1 MPKKTEPTAR
11 PGEKLYKIGD
21 MTVGIV
27 PRDRIRFR
35 RDNYRKMSALQR
47 DTLKASVDRFG
58 FQSFVVVRLEDD
70 GMYGLVDGHHR
81 LEELDERGVK
91 EIPILILPEVSAT
104 DADLGMLSF
113 NVSAEVDDSALVRL
127 LTDLQAAGVSNAEI
141 AKHATVSE
149 RFMEQMAAAIATEK
163 LPAPEFEDP
172 PMEGEGGGKT
182 KKRKAPDVK
191 VIVLTSAVSE
201 VDGEEVGGELVG
213 VCTMPAKSIISQS
226 YRDALSEI
234 GLCLEEL
241 EAPYAENEEALSE
254 LVSTLAESPE
264 ENE

>member
-113 NVSAEVDDSALVRL
+113 NVSADRLRAVACGSSARSFRL
-127 LTDLQAAGVSNAEI
+127 AISGTGGTSRYLAPASSNARF
-141 AKHATVSE
+141 AKSLRCMATRMRVAS
-149 RFMEQMAAAIATEK
+149 FLAAAA
-163 LPAPEFEDP
+163 
-172 PMEGEGGGKT
+172 
-182 KKRKAPDVK
+182 
-191 VIVLTSAVSE
+191 SA
-201 VDGEEVGGELVG
+201 G
-213 VCTMPAKSIISQS
+213 
-226 YRDALSEI
+226 
-234 GLCLEEL
+234 
-241 EAPYAENEEALSE
+241 
-254 LVSTLAESPE
+254 
-264 ENE
+264 